1 MSSLEKPNYYP
12 HIDGLR
18 AIAVIAVVFFHLNV
32 LLFSGGFVGV
42 DVFFV
47 ISGFLITRLLCSE
60 LEESGTINLRRFY
73 QGRIRRLF
81 PALLVTLLV
90 TLVVAV
96 LMFSPSRLM
105 SFGGSLPYAILGL
118 SNHFFWL
125 ETDYFDIAS
134 QLKPALH
141 TWSLSV
147 EEQFY
152 LIWPSVLLL
161 LYKLGLRTFIPLV
174 LIIFIGG
181 SLYLNYSFSDG
192 TVDFISSY
200 LPIFEYPVE
209 NPKSTLF
216 FLLPF
221 RLFEFSIGA
230 LLVYLVKKSAPGYIN
245 LNVVLWLGLSMI
257 GTAVLEFDDSLL
269 FPSYYALLP
278 CLGTA
283 LVIYAGGQ
291 ASSHWVLTNKGIV
304 SIGKVSYSLY
314 LIHWPL
320 IVFWRYQAGTLD
332 ATDQFLIVFLSLL
345 GAYLSYRY
353 VETPFR
359 SRVKLENSNLWAK
372 AAVAGLFLCMI
383 AGYNIRVN
391 DGWTWR
397 INSPLN
403 FESVGSA
410 SRFHRLYY
418 GGAGYPSYGPVVKG
432 QGTPDIVLMG
442 DSHGRHYAD
451 GLYTEY
457 ANPKKLNL
465 YIAAGTSCFHLPDF
479 TRITSGYDWDKFCP
493 SAFKTAIKYIKS
505 AETPPLVVLSH
516 SWYDQLN
523 RAGLLSQEEQGKAH
537 TVDTNDIVDGI
548 LKLKEMIGDA
558 TLVVIGQVPTT
569 GGVNLYDM
577 LTRPR
582 MLVFSD
588 VDVSQYLYSKP
599 LPQLASI
606 NKRLREEAEESKKFV
621 FIDPFDVLCDVE
633 KCMNIDEQRRLLYSD
648 TGHLSKY
655 GSRMLVKE
663 FMQQWKGPALEK
675 YRISHEDDSGKI
687 PHPKS

>member
-1 MSSLEKPNYYP
+1 MPSLEKQNYYP

-18 AIAVIAVVFFHLNV
+18 AVAVIAVVFFHLNI

-47 ISGFLITRLLCSE
+47 ISGFLITRILCSE
-60 LEESGTINLRRFY
+60 LEEYGTINLRRFY
-73 QGRIRRLF
+73 QGRVRRLF

-90 TLVVAV
+90 TLLVAV

-105 SFGGSLPYAILGL
+105 SFGDSLPYAILGL

-152 LIWPSVLLL
+152 LVWPSVLLL
-161 LYKLGLRTFIPLV
+161 LYKLGLRTFIPLA
-174 LIIFIGG
+174 LMIFTGG

-192 TVDFISSY
+192 SVDIISSY
-200 LPIFEYPVE
+200 LPIFEYPVA

-221 RLFEFSIGA
+221 RVFEFSIGA
-230 LLVYLVKKSAPGYIN
+230 LLVWLVKKTAPEYIN
-245 LNVVLWLGLSMI
+245 PNLVLWLGLLMI
-257 GTAVLEFDDSLL
+257 SGAIFSFDDSLL

-278 CLGTA
+278 CVGTA

-291 ASSHWVLTNKGIV
+291 ARSHWILTNKGMV

-320 IVFWRYQAGTLD
+320 IVFWRYQTGGLD
-332 ATDQFLIVFLSLL
+332 TVDKMLIVLFSFL
-345 GAYLSYRY
+345 GAYLTYRY

-359 SRVKLENSNLWAK
+359 SREKFENSNLWAK
-372 AAVAGLFLCMI
+372 AAVTGLFLCLI
-383 AGYNIRVN
+383 GGYSIRVN
-391 DGWTWR
+391 DGWAWR

-403 FESVGSA
+403 FENVGSSA
-410 SRFHRLYY
+410 RFQRLYY

-457 ANPKKLNL
+457 AKPKKLNL

-479 TRITSGYDWDKFCP
+479 TRITSDYDWDKFCP
-493 SAFKTAIKYIKS
+493 AAFKIAIKYIKS

-523 RAGLLSQEEQGKAH
+523 RAGLLSQEVQGKAH
-537 TVDTNDIVDGI
+537 TVDTNDIIGGI

-606 NKRLREEAEESKKFV
+606 NKRLREEAEESEKFV

-633 KCMNIDEQRRLLYSD
+633 RCMNIDEQRRLLYSD
-648 TGHLSKY
+648 AGHLSKY
-655 GSRMLVKE
+655 GSRMLVRE
-663 FMQQWKGPALEK
+663 FIRQLKGPVLEK
-675 YRISHEDDSGKI
+675 YRISHKPDNDER
-687 PHPKS
+687 PQPKS

>member
-1 MSSLEKPNYYP
+1 MPFLEKPNYYP

-18 AIAVIAVVFFHLNV
+18 AIAVIAVVFFHLDIYF
-32 LLFSGGFVGV
+32 FSGGFVGV

-60 LEESGTINLRRFY
+60 LEESGTINLRKFY
-73 QGRIRRLF
+73 RGRIRRLF

-90 TLVVAV
+90 TLVVALV
-96 LMFSPSRLM
+96 MFSPSRLM

-125 ETDYFDIAS
+125 ETDYFDITS

-161 LYKLGLRTFIPLV
+161 LYKLGLRTFLPLV
-174 LIIFIGG
+174 LMIFIGG

-192 TVDFISSY
+192 TVDLISSY

-209 NPKSTLF
+209 NAKSTLF

-221 RLFEFSIGA
+221 RIFEFSIGA
-230 LLVYLVKKSAPGYIN
+230 LLVWLVKKTAPGYVSLN
-245 LNVVLWLGLSMI
+245 LVLWSGLLMI
-257 GTAVLEFDDSLL
+257 GGSILYFDDSLL

-283 LVIYAGGQ
+283 LIIYAGGL
-291 ASSHWVLTNKGIV
+291 ASSHWLLTNKGMV

-320 IVFWRYQAGTLD
+320 IVFWRYQAGELD
-332 ATDQFLIVFLSLL
+332 TVDQVLIVLFSFL
-345 GAYLSYRY
+345 GAYFSYRY

-383 AGYNIRVN
+383 AGYNIQAN
-391 DGWTWR
+391 DGWAWR

-403 FESVGSA
+403 FENVGSA

-418 GGAGYPSYGPVVKG
+418 GGAGYPSYGPVVEG

-451 GLYTEY
+451 GIYTEY

-465 YIAAGTSCFHLPDF
+465 YIAAGTSCFHLPGF
-479 TRITSGYDWDKFCP
+479 TRTTNGYDWDKFCP
-493 SAFKTAIKYIKS
+493 AAFKKAIKYINS
-505 AETPPLVVLSH
+505 AGEPPLVILSH

-523 RAGLLSQEEQGKAH
+523 RADLLSENMQPKRQL
-537 TVDTNDIVDGI
+537 VDEDDLVEGI
-548 LKLKEMIGDA
+548 LKFKRMVGDA
-558 TLVVIGQVPTT
+558 TLVVIGNVPTT
-569 GGVNLYDM
+569 NGINLYDM

-582 MLVFSD
+582 VLVFSD
-588 VDVSQYLYSKP
+588 VDVSQYLYTSP
-599 LPQLASI
+599 LPKLMSI
-606 NKRLREEAEESKKFV
+606 NKRLREGAEESQAYI
-621 FIDPFDVLCDVE
+621 FIDPFDVFC
-633 KCMNIDEQRRLLYSD
+633 KAGRCMNIDEDLRLLYSD

-655 GSRMLVKE
+655 GSRMFVKE
-663 FMQQWKGPALEK
+663 LMLQDEIWSS
-675 YRISHEDDSGKI
+675 R
-687 PHPKS
+687 